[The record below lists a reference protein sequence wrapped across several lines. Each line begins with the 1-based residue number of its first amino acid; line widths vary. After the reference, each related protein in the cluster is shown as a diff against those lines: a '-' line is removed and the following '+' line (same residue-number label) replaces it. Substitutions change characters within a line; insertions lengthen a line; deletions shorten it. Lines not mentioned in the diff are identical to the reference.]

1 MKKFIRKLRVR
12 LIDCLAGKDIIVAV
26 GVEFDSIQ
34 GVVIKNDE
42 KYALLRDCKSN
53 MHNEGTGITYTSA

>member
-1 MKKFIRKLRVR
+1 MKKFIRKLRVK
-12 LIDCLAGKDIIVAV
+12 LIDWLTGKDIIVAI

-34 GVVIKNDE
+34 GVVIRNDE
-42 KYALLRDCKSN
+42 KFVFLRDCKCN